1 MRKDIS
7 QYLQSGLKRESVY
20 IEDSINRINAYFRYL
35 AWFEGKVKLFLEK
48 VDFEGMK
55 NLGTPD
61 SHLPDDWLYVGKL
74 ILLDNKQELY
84 QKNRFNQRIYLSGV
98 PIFGK
103 EGYDN
108 EIEKEA
114 FERYESDIPILI
126 VKESNTV
133 FDPALKQ
140 KVTTDNPVKFW
151 GSVLKGELYYNH
163 ILRDMPFEVKPK
175 GERLDRAENF
185 YFSKDAIRVKMK
197 TCDKKF
203 PLKRYNDNDEIY
215 VYALEHNLTLKNIR
229 VTERPPQEETVSESP
244 VYIAY
249 NDEKILEGLEDALSE
264 SNYKLSVSDYD
275 PINKKIVFR
284 AGRLSLNSSLE
295 ESYITLDSVTEE
307 QAAKEISIELPFSF
321 EIVPIQ
327 TIRENLTL
335 FFDEKNSLARM
346 IEFIEREI
354 EYHKHMSES
363 EKNDYDFFE
372 KWLSIIEHQIS
383 KEEIDYREL
392 KYARFEL
399 QDRQFLI
406 VDLDQIPENMKKFLE
421 IYELINSSQNQKW
434 QYKSPDMKIAFEVRF
449 SRGEKFSIYPL
460 GMLHDIDVENRKI
473 KVKLDSYLPEDIEFE
488 PNRRLLIGFYRYSS
502 ALYRQKRALINF
514 QKRRDGKS

>member
-185 YFSKDAIRVKMK
+185 YFYKDAIRVKMK

-229 VTERPPQEETVSESP
+229 VTERPPQEETVS
-244 VYIAY
+244 
-249 NDEKILEGLEDALSE
+249 
-264 SNYKLSVSDYD
+264 
-275 PINKKIVFR
+275 
-284 AGRLSLNSSLE
+284 SL
-295 ESYITLDSVTEE
+295 
-307 QAAKEISIELPFSF
+307 
-321 EIVPIQ
+321 
-327 TIRENLTL
+327 
-335 FFDEKNSLARM
+335 
-346 IEFIEREI
+346 
-354 EYHKHMSES
+354 
-363 EKNDYDFFE
+363 
-372 KWLSIIEHQIS
+372 LSI
-383 KEEIDYREL
+383 L
-392 KYARFEL
+392 
-399 QDRQFLI
+399 
-406 VDLDQIPENMKKFLE
+406 PTTMKKFLKD
-421 IYELINSSQNQKW
+421 LRMHFQ
-434 QYKSPDMKIAFEVRF
+434 SPTISF
-449 SRGEKFSIYPL
+449 L
-460 GMLHDIDVENRKI
+460 
-473 KVKLDSYLPEDIEFE
+473 
-488 PNRRLLIGFYRYSS
+488 
-502 ALYRQKRALINF
+502 F
-514 QKRRDGKS
+514 QTTTQLTKK